1 MKTYSNRFF
10 AHRGLHGEPNVIPEN
25 SMAAFHRAVTRGYG
39 IEMDVR
45 LTADGQAV
53 LFHDDDLERL
63 CGCTG
68 TVETYTYKQLQLFP
82 LHGSEEKIP
91 LLKDVLQMVGGRVPL
106 LIEIKTNGL
115 DLSVCEETARLLDAY
130 EGDYCIESFH
140 PYVLYWFRRHRPL
153 VPRGQLATDFI
164 KDYPKVSLIQR
175 ILMQPLLTN
184 LLSKPNF
191 ISFSHVH
198 KNLPSF
204 RFWKKNRT
212 TFGWTF
218 RSAEDVRA
226 CEKDFD
232 YFIVEN
238 TFSS

>member
-10 AHRGLHGEPNVIPEN
+10 AHRGLHGDPNVIPEN

-68 TVETYTYKQLQLFP
+68 TVETYTYKQLRLFP

-115 DLSVCEETARLLDAY
+115 DLSVSEETARLLA
-130 EGDYCIESFH
+130 
-140 PYVLYWFRRHRPL
+140 
-153 VPRGQLATDFI
+153 A
-164 KDYPKVSLIQR
+164 
-175 ILMQPLLTN
+175 
-184 LLSKPNF
+184 
-191 ISFSHVH
+191 
-198 KNLPSF
+198 
-204 RFWKKNRT
+204 
-212 TFGWTF
+212 
-218 RSAEDVRA
+218 
-226 CEKDFD
+226 
-232 YFIVEN
+232 
-238 TFSS
+238 

>member
-1 MKTYSNRFF
+1 
-10 AHRGLHGEPNVIPEN
+10 
-25 SMAAFHRAVTRGYG
+25 MAAFHRAVTRGYG

-68 TVETYTYKQLQLFP
+68 TVETYTYEQLQLFP

-91 LLKDVLQMVGGRVPL
+91 PSARMSCRWSAGAYHFSYRNQNKRSG
-106 LIEIKTNGL
+106 IW
-115 DLSVCEETARLLDAY
+115 SVCEETARLLDTY

-198 KNLPSF
+198 RNLPSF
-204 RFWKKNRT
+204 RFWKETRT

>member
-1 MKTYSNRFF
+1 MKTFSTRIF
-10 AHRGLHGEPNVIPEN
+10 AHRGLHGDPDLIPEN
-25 SMAAFHRAVTRGYG
+25 SMPAFSRAVTRGLG

-68 TVETYTYKQLQLFP
+68 TIETYTYEQLQLFP
-82 LHGSEEKIP
+82 LNHSEERIP
-91 LLKDVLQMVGGRVPL
+91 LLKDVLAMVHGRVPL
-106 LIEIKTNGL
+106 LIEVKAHGI
-115 DLSVCEETARLLDAY
+115 DLSVCRETAKLLDTY
-130 EGDYCIESFH
+130 EGDYCIESFN

-164 KDYPKVSLIQR
+164 KDYPSVALIKR

-184 LLSKPNF
+184 LLSCPDF

-198 KNLPSF
+198 RNLFSY
-204 RFWKKNRT
+204 RFWKKNRV

-218 RSAEDVRA
+218 RSPEEIHQCRN
-226 CEKDFD
+226 DFD
-232 YFIVEN
+232 YFIAEN